1 MGTRRARLTRGYPL
15 RCYTLLVSLC
25 VCSLPVWSVAWGR
38 RGASPQGLNERTID
52 ACGARVEKCVG
63 PPRKTEGRSTKKQT
77 TTNHLKD
84 LCSRDATQEG
94 RMEGARERA
103 RKARLGCQEMG
114 HKLVLRTTPST
125 PLLRS
130 PCLLVKEEEEEASR
144 SSAQV
149 QLCSLGLL
157 WRDVGGRLAGMH
169 HSAR

>member
-1 MGTRRARLTRGYPL
+1 MLVAPGLRSLLVLLDRQRAAPL
-15 RCYTLLVSLC
+15 RNKLLL
-25 VCSLPVWSVAWGR
+25 
-38 RGASPQGLNERTID
+38 
-52 ACGARVEKCVG
+52 
-63 PPRKTEGRSTKKQT
+63 T
-77 TTNHLKD
+77 T
-84 LCSRDATQEG
+84 SRIYAAEMPH
-94 RMEGARERA
+94 RNERA
-103 RKARLGCQEMG
+103 RQARLGCQEMG

-130 PCLLVKEEEEEASR
+130 PCLLVKGEEEEGPPLSR